1 MHSVIVYRDDRSGDA
16 QPITFAGERWRDYV
30 PIALPWTVCVRER
43 VPPGSIAV
51 LINRAHTFTDL
62 ICTVDV
68 FEDALLGAIDG
79 TRTLDEIL
87 TAVVKDERHE
97 RRALDFFERLWRY
110 DQVVFNASGAA
121 CAVASQSHSLPEAI
135 ELSEPAVN
143 RVPTGER

>member
-43 VPPGSIAV
+43 LPSGSVAV

-62 ICTVDV
+62 ICTVDA

-79 TRTLDEIL
+79 TRTLAEIL
-87 TAVVKDERHE
+87 TAVVKDGRDE

-110 DQVVFNASGAA
+110 DQIVFDASGAD
-121 CAVASQSHSLPEAI
+121 P
-135 ELSEPAVN
+135 
-143 RVPTGER
+143 R